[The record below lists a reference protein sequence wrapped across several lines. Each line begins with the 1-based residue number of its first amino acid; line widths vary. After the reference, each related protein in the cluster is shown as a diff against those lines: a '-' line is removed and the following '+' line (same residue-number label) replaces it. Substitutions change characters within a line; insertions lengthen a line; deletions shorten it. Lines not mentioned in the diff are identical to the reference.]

1 MPRSQLFLWLKKLT
15 RQTCPQKAIP
25 IDSTITQ
32 SPLNQLSRRDF
43 LKATATLTGAIM
55 LSSWG
60 KFSFA
65 DSAKQ
70 MPSKSSLKPV
80 IIIGAGLGGLVTA
93 YRLTQKGIPCEI
105 YEASH
110 RVGGRMFTRNHFNEH
125 GMFVELGGELVDTNH
140 EDLIGLC
147 QELNIPLQR
156 FKEPEAGIEPAIFFS
171 EGKVQTKTEV
181 LKAFERL
188 AQVLNEDLAKA
199 FPHGEVMIPTYQNP
213 YNAQWL
219 DNLSLEEY
227 LDSKSGIPTWLIK
240 VIKAA
245 YTGEY
250 GLDPQDQS
258 ALNLL
263 LLIGT
268 DTQDGLKLFGESDE
282 AMRIEGG
289 SSRLPEAL
297 YQAIQDKVPVHFG
310 YKLKGVKDLPGKLQL
325 IFSQHGQS
333 RHREADYTV
342 MAIPFTILREI
353 QGIDQLGLPKR
364 KLKAIREWGYG
375 TNSKQM
381 MGFRARFWLSQ
392 GQHYA
397 ASTGEFF
404 TDWDSQCYW
413 ETSRLQDGTSGILTN
428 FLGGSAGKQADHGQ
442 WKRALQD
449 LDQLY
454 QGSAQK
460 HFSGHKAFMN
470 WSANPLAKGSYTCP
484 QPGQY
489 TSLMGIAG
497 EPELGG
503 KLLFAG
509 EHCSVD
515 WAGFMNGAAESGA
528 MAARQI
534 LSQMVW
540 LETRP
545 AFG

>member
-1 MPRSQLFLWLKKLT
+1 MPRSQLFAWLKKLT
-15 RQTCPQKAIP
+15 RQTLPQK
-25 IDSTITQ
+25 DFTKYKTIKPQ
-32 SPLNQLSRRDF
+32 RLDQPSRRDF
-43 LKATATLTGAIM
+43 LKTAAVLTGTVI
-55 LSSWG
+55 LSPLND
-60 KFSFA
+60 FSFA
-65 DSAKQ
+65 NSINQRPLQSD
-70 MPSKSSLKPV
+70 LKPV

-110 RVGGRMFTRNHFNEH
+110 RVGGRMFTRNHFNDQ

-140 EDLIGLC
+140 EDIIGLC

-156 FKEPEAGIEPAIFFS
+156 FKEPETGIEPAIFFS
-171 EGKVQTKTEV
+171 EGKVQNQTEV
-181 LKAFERL
+181 LKAFENL
-188 AQVLNEDLAKA
+188 AQVINDDLGKA
-199 FPHGEVMIPTYQNP
+199 FPSGEVMIPTYQNH

-219 DNLSLEEY
+219 DEMSLEDY
-227 LDSKSGIPTWLIK
+227 LNSKPSIPTWLIK

-250 GLDPQDQS
+250 GLDPQEQS

-268 DTQDGLKLFGESDE
+268 DTQDGLKMFGESDE

-289 SSRLPEAL
+289 SSCLPEAI
-297 YQAIQDKVPVHFG
+297 YQSIRQKVPVHFG
-310 YKLKGVKDLPGKLQL
+310 YKLKAIQNLPGRLQL
-325 IFSQHGQS
+325 TFNHHGQS
-333 RHREADYTV
+333 RQREADYTV
-342 MAIPFTILREI
+342 MAIPFTILRNI
-353 QGIDQLGLPKR
+353 QGIDQLGLPER

-381 MGFRARFWLSQ
+381 MGFHSRFWLSQ

-397 ASTGEFF
+397 ANTGEFF

-413 ETSRLQDGTSGILTN
+413 ETSRLQDGVHGILTN

-442 WKRALQD
+442 WKLALRD
-449 LDQLY
+449 LEQLY
-454 QGSAQK
+454 KGSAQK

-489 TSLMGIAG
+489 TSLMGLAG
-497 EPELGG
+497 EPELEG

-515 WAGFMNGAAESGA
+515 WAGFMNGAAESGN

>member
-1 MPRSQLFLWLKKLT
+1 MPRSQLFAWLKKLT
-15 RQTCPQKAIP
+15 RQTLSEKVVTT
-25 IDSTITQ
+25 DHSVTQ
-32 SPLNQLSRRDF
+32 SQLNQLSRRDF
-43 LKATATLTGAIM
+43 LKTAAALTGAVM
-55 LSSWG
+55 LSPWRE
-60 KFSFA
+60 FSFA

-70 MPSKSSLKPV
+70 IPKKSGLKPV

-110 RVGGRMFTRNHFNEH
+110 RVGGRMFTHNHFNEH

-140 EDLIGLC
+140 KDIIGLC

-156 FKEPEAGIEPAIFFS
+156 FKEPEAGIESAIFFS
-171 EGKVQTKTEV
+171 EGKVQNQAEV
-181 LKAFERL
+181 LKAFESL
-188 AQVLNEDLAKA
+188 AQVINEDLGKA
-199 FPHGEVMIPTYQNP
+199 FPDGEVMIPTYQTH

-219 DNLSLEEY
+219 DEMSLEEY
-227 LDSKSGIPTWLIK
+227 LNSKSDIPSWLIK
-240 VIKAA
+240 IIKAA

-250 GLDPQDQS
+250 GLDPQEQS

-289 SSRLPEAL
+289 SSRLPEAI
-297 YQAIQDKVPVHFG
+297 YQSIRQKVPVHFG
-310 YKLKGVKDLPGKLQL
+310 YKLKAIQNLPGKLQL
-325 IFSQHGQS
+325 TFSHHGQS
-333 RHREADYTV
+333 SQQEANQTV
-342 MAIPFTILREI
+342 MAIPFTILRNI
-353 QGIDQLGLPKR
+353 QGIDQLGLPDR

-381 MGFRARFWLSQ
+381 MGFHARFWLSQ

-397 ASTGEFF
+397 ANTGEFF

-413 ETSRLQDGTSGILTN
+413 ETSRLQDGAHGILTN
-428 FLGGSAGKQADHGQ
+428 FLGGSPGKQADHRQ
-442 WKRALQD
+442 WKLALRD

-454 QGSAQK
+454 KGSAQK

-489 TSLMGIAG
+489 TALMGIAE